1 MMNVLVSALTILDR
15 FVFAGSTI
23 LIFLFIAAL
32 FFAIKDRDW
41 RSAKI
46 AFWAPGQY
54 LRMEDSDN
62 DSTAFLELS
71 RRLIAW
77 LHPFFI
83 LGYIVAASYNAA
95 VSPFLTVYYLLAA
108 GLALG
113 YYVSPD
119 KIKESVSSNPKG
131 QRNLNRLKDEISNL
145 LDRWEE
151 ELNPMQVSAKPVV
164 LEYFEAE
171 VSSSQNALENAS
183 SWTDDFD
190 YSYEAHKGIYHLSIC
205 ALTSGRYHISIGVLN
220 PMGPGP
226 HLQGFVNRYLAWAVE
241 NNYLTPEEKEKEL
254 QLLSQQIANA
264 G

>member
-1 MMNVLVSALTILDR
+1 MVHVLVSVLTVLYR
-15 FVFAGSTI
+15 FVFTGSAI

-32 FFAIKDRDW
+32 FLAIKNRDW
-41 RSAKI
+41 SSVKF
-46 AFWAPGQY
+46 AFWAPGQF

-62 DSTAFLELS
+62 DSTAFLKLL
-71 RRLIAW
+71 RHLIAW

-95 VSPFLTVYYLLAA
+95 VSPLLTVYYLLTV
-108 GLALG
+108 GLAFG
-113 YYVSPD
+113 YYFSPD

-131 QRNLNRLKDEISNL
+131 QRNLNRLKDEISKL
-145 LDRWEE
+145 LDSWEE
-151 ELNPMQVSAKPVV
+151 ELTPMQVSAKPVV

-171 VSSSQNALENAS
+171 VCCSQNALENAS
-183 SWTDDFD
+183 TWPDAFD
-190 YSYEAHKGIYHLSIC
+190 YSYEAHKGIYHLSLC
-205 ALTSGRYHISIGVLN
+205 ALTSGRYHLSFGVLN

-241 NNYLTPEEKEKEL
+241 NNYLTPEEKEEEL

>member
-1 MMNVLVSALTILDR
+1 MMNVLVSVLKVLDR
-15 FVFAGSTI
+15 FIFAGSAF

-32 FFAIKDRDW
+32 FFAIKNRDW
-41 RSAKI
+41 SRVKFV
-46 AFWAPGQY
+46 FWAPGQF

-62 DSTAFLELS
+62 GSTVFLDLA
-71 RRLIAW
+71 RHLIAW

-83 LGYIVAASYNAA
+83 LGYIVAATYNAA

-113 YYVSPD
+113 YYVSHD
-119 KIKESVSSNPKG
+119 RIKESVSSNPKG
-131 QRNLNRLKDEISNL
+131 QRNLNRLKDEISKL

-151 ELNPMQVSAKPVV
+151 ELNPIQVSAKPVV

-171 VSSSQNALENAS
+171 VSSSKNALENVS
-183 SWTDDFD
+183 TWTDDFD

-205 ALTSGRYHISIGVLN
+205 ALVSGRYHLSPGVLN

-226 HLQGFVNRYLAWAVE
+226 HLQGFVNCYLAWAVE